1 MIALA
6 VLLTTAVLPTGPA
19 AATGTATDI
28 EVVADGLNAP
38 RGLVY
43 DRGRDRVLVAEA
55 GVATQDNGPCTNLGR
70 TQWCYGPSGSVFE
83 YTSTSQKRIVTGLPS
98 IANATKD
105 TVQGL
110 HDVTLFRGRKQLL
123 FGMNGRQSFHDGF
136 GPDAN
141 LLGHTATFTD
151 DNQLVGVG
159 DLVGYEEANNPEPD
173 SVRSNPFGMYS
184 DPDGNV
190 VADAGGN
197 SVLLVKADGS
207 ITVLA
212 ALHPRVVNG
221 GEIDSVPMAVT
232 KANGA
237 YYVAELSGF
246 PYYTGEARIYRIR
259 PGQAPTIWA
268 TGFTNIVDI
277 AFDAQGRMLVLELAR
292 NGLLDPDQT
301 GRLVR
306 IEDDGSRT
314 DLVTTGLTNPGGLAV
329 GPGNV
334 VYVTNRTTSAGG
346 TGQLLKL
353 TLHQ

>member
-1 MIALA
+1 MALA
-6 VLLTTAVLPTGPA
+6 VALTTVALPVAPA
-19 AATGTATDI
+19 AATSTATEI
-28 EVVADGLNAP
+28 EVVASGLNAP

-43 DRGRDRVLVAEA
+43 DRSKDRVLVAEA
-55 GVATQDNGPCTNLGR
+55 GVATQNNGPCTNLGR

-83 YTSTSQKRIVTGLPS
+83 YTATGQKRIVTGLPS
-98 IANATKD
+98 IANSAKD

-110 HDVTLFRGRKQLL
+110 HDITLYKGRKQLL
-123 FGMNGRQSFHDGF
+123 FGMNGPQPFHDGF
-136 GPDAN
+136 GPDAA
-141 LLGHTATFTD
+141 LLGHSATFTD
-151 DNQLVGVG
+151 AGQLVGVG
-159 DLVGYEEANNPEPD
+159 DLVGYEQANNPEPD

-184 DPDGNV
+184 DGDGNI

-197 SVLLVKADGS
+197 TLLCVGHDG
-207 ITVLA
+207 TVTTLA
-212 ALHPRVVNG
+212 VFGPRIVA
-221 GEIDSVPMAVT
+221 GEYIDSVPMAVT

-246 PYYTGEARIYRIR
+246 PYYQNQARIYRVK

-268 TGFTNIVDI
+268 DGFTNIVDI
-277 AFDAQGRMLVLELAR
+277 AFDAQGRLLVLELAK

-306 IEDDGSRT
+306 VEGDGTRT
-314 DLVTTGLTNPGGLAV
+314 VLATTGLTNPGGIAV

-334 VYVTNRTTSAGG
+334 VYVTNKTATAGG
-346 TGQLLKL
+346 AGQLLKL